1 MDGSAAPTEV
11 GDDDAPAA
19 PTTASPVVQTPPRRK
34 DNKIPKDALTVE
46 ESDCL
51 HELAGLA
58 PPKGGDVYTGEIRM
72 FPSPGDDL
80 KATLSKVMRSSD
92 NLEEGEDDED
102 EYEDCESNF

>member
-1 MDGSAAPTEV
+1 MTRTRRPPL
-11 GDDDAPAA
+11 PAQ
-19 PTTASPVVQTPPRRK
+19 VCRLRRVARMAGCRRMLLLLK
-34 DNKIPKDALTVE
+34 SSIVFM
-46 ESDCL
+46 CL
-51 HELAGLA
+51 RDLP
-58 PPKGGDVYTGEIRM
+58 PPKGGDVYTGEISM